1 MPAQKRPIHSED
13 LYRLELLAE
22 PRISPDGKHVIFR
35 QQRVDKKTEKKYA
48 NLWVTSTSLDGG
60 APRQFTYGNQN
71 DSSPRWSP
79 DGSQIAFLSNRGERE
94 LPAQIYLLPFN
105 GGEARPLTEIE
116 GEITLVS
123 WSPDGR
129 KLLCLVRKMD
139 EEQMEREKDE
149 QKKKLGV
156 VSRQYTRMFYKLDGY
171 GYLPHERTHIWLM
184 DARTGKGKPLTEG
197 NAWDE
202 SDPSF
207 SPDGTQVVFVSNH
220 AKDPDQAPDKMD
232 LFVLTLGTEEAPRK
246 IKTPPGAK
254 SLPVFSPDGRW
265 IAYLGR
271 ESEGED
277 WRNTNLWLVA
287 ADGSKAPKNLTAQ
300 ADIQCEVSI
309 IGDSGA
315 PEQVAPLW
323 SPDGKSIYFQAS
335 RHGSVMLKRISLE
348 NGQITEV
355 IGEGGAVGS
364 PSFDKSHSRVAYL
377 FGQMHD
383 PGQIHLKQLSDGQT
397 TRHLTRVNRAL
408 FEALELSKV
417 EEVWFKGPDGNDL
430 QGWIMFPPGFDPK
443 KKYPSILEIHGGPLT
458 QYGKFFMHEFYFL
471 AAQGYVVYFCNP
483 RGGRGYG
490 EAHARSIYGAWGST
504 DYADVMAWADFVAA
518 KAYIDPKRMGVT
530 GGSYGGYMTLW
541 IIGHTER
548 FKAAVAQRVV
558 SNFVSEWGS
567 SDLNWT
573 FEYEVMAEPPYRD
586 IQKWWDLSPMKYIG
600 NAKTP
605 TMITHS
611 ENDLRCPI
619 EQGEQ
624 AFVALKRL
632 GVDTEFIRFP
642 EEFHG
647 LSRTGRT
654 DRRIARLGHI
664 ARWMEK
670 YLK

>member
-1 MPAQKRPIHSED
+1 MPAHKRPISPED
-13 LYRLELLAE
+13 LYRLELISE
-22 PRISPDGKHVIFR
+22 PRIAPDGKNVIYR
-35 QQRVDKKTEKKYA
+35 QQRVERKTEKKYA
-48 NLWVTSTSLDGG
+48 NLWVVSTTLG
-60 APRQFTYGNQN
+60 AGSPKQFTYGNQN

-79 DGSQIAFLSNRGERE
+79 DGRQIAFLSNRGDKEK
-94 LPAQIYLLPFN
+94 PAQIYLIPFD

-116 GEITLVS
+116 GEITLVD

-129 KLLCLVRKMD
+129 KLLCLVRKTD
-139 EEQMEREKDE
+139 PEQLEREKDE

-156 VSRQYTRMFYKLDGY
+156 VSRRYTRLFYKLDGY
-171 GYLPHERTHIWLM
+171 GYLPHERTHIWLV
-184 DARTGKGKPLTEG
+184 DARTGKGKQLTEG
-197 NAWDE
+197 DIWDE
-202 SDPSF
+202 ADPAF
-207 SPDGTQVVFVSNH
+207 SPDGSQVVFVSNH
-220 AKDPDQAPDKMD
+220 AQDPDQAPDRMD
-232 LFVLTLGTEEAPRK
+232 LFVLNLASDDPPRK
-246 IKTPPGAK
+246 IKTPTGYKTQPA
-254 SLPVFSPDGRW
+254 FSPDGRW
-265 IAYLGR
+265 IAYFGR
-271 ESEGED
+271 EGEGED
-277 WRNTNLWLVA
+277 WRNLNLWIVP

-300 ADIQCEVSI
+300 EDIQCGANI
-309 IGDSGA
+309 IADCGT
-315 PEQVAPLW
+315 PEQAAPIW
-323 SPDGKSIYFQAS
+323 SPDGKYLYFQAS
-335 RHGSVMLKRISLE
+335 LHGSVTLKRISLDTGE
-348 NGQITEV
+348 ITEV
-355 IGEGGAVGS
+355 IGQGGAVGS
-364 PSFDKSHSRVAYL
+364 PSFDKSHSRVSYF

-383 PGQIHLKQLSDGQT
+383 PGQIHLKELTNGQT
-397 TRHLTRVNRAL
+397 IRHLTRVNRAL
-408 FEALELSKV
+408 FEAVELSKT

-443 KKYPSILEIHGGPLT
+443 QKYPSILEIHGGPLT

-471 AAQGYVVYFCNP
+471 ASLGYVVYFCNP
-483 RGGRGYG
+483 RGGKGYG
-490 EAHARSIYGAWGST
+490 EAHARSIYGAWGTT
-504 DYADVMAWADFVAA
+504 DYADLMAWTDFVAA
-518 KAYIDPKRMGVT
+518 KPYIDTKRMGVT

-567 SDLNWT
+567 SDYNWT
-573 FEYEVMAEPPYRD
+573 FEYEVMAEAPFKD
-586 IQKWWDLSPMKYIG
+586 FQKWWDMSPMKYIG

-632 GVDTEFIRFP
+632 GVETEFIRFP

-664 ARWMEK
+664 ARWMNK
-670 YLK
+670 FLK

>member
-1 MPAQKRPIHSED
+1 MSPQTKRPIAADD
-13 LYRLELLAE
+13 LYRIEQLSE
-22 PRISPDGKHVIFR
+22 PRLSPDGKHVVYR
-35 QQRVDKKTEKKYA
+35 QQRVDKKTEQKYG
-48 NLWVTSTSLDGG
+48 NLWVASTTLS
-60 APRQFTYGNQN
+60 APRQYTYGDQN

-79 DGSQIAFLSNRGERE
+79 DGRQIAFLSNRGNRDK
-94 LPAQIYLLPFN
+94 PAQLYLLPFE
-105 GGEARPLTEIE
+105 GGEARPLTAID

-129 KLLCLVRKMD
+129 KLLCLVRKTD
-139 EEQMEREKDE
+139 AEELERDKDE

-156 VSRQYTRMFYKLDGY
+156 VARQYTRIFYKLDGY
-171 GYLPHERTHIWLM
+171 GYLPHERTHLWLV
-184 DARTGKGKPLTEG
+184 DARSGKGKPLTEG
-197 NAWDE
+197 EIWDE
-202 SDPSF
+202 IDPAF
-207 SPDGTQVVFVSNH
+207 SPDGTQIVFVSNH
-220 AKDPDQAPDKMD
+220 AKDPDLAPDRMD
-232 LFVLTLGTEEAPRK
+232 LFVLDGNEAPKR
-246 IKTPPGAK
+246 IKTPVGFK
-254 SLPVFSPDGRW
+254 TLPSFSPDGKW
-265 IAYLGR
+265 IAYFGR
-271 ESEGED
+271 EGEGVEYK
-277 WRNTNLWLVA
+277 NLNLWLVP
-287 ADGSKAPKNLTAQ
+287 ADGGKAAKNLTAQ
-300 ADIQCEVSI
+300 FDLDCEATLINDVGS
-309 IGDSGA
+309 
-315 PEQVAPLW
+315 PEQLPPTW
-323 SPDGKSIYFQAS
+323 SPDGRFIYFQAAY
-335 RHGSVMLKRISLE
+335 HGSVVLKRLSVD
-348 NGQITEV
+348 NGQLTEV
-355 IGEGGAVGS
+355 VGEGGVVGS
-364 PSFDKSHSRVAYL
+364 YSFDKSHARVAYF

-383 PGQIHLKQLSDGQT
+383 PGQIHLKELTDDGQT

-408 FEALELSKV
+408 FDALDLSKV

-430 QGWIMFPPGFDPK
+430 QGWILFPPGFDPK

-458 QYGKFFMHEFYFL
+458 QYGKFFMHEFYYL

-490 EAHARSIYGAWGST
+490 EAHATSIWGAWGTT
-504 DYADVMAWADFVAA
+504 DYADVMAWTDLLAA
-518 KAYIDPKRMGVT
+518 KPYIDPRRMGVT

-541 IIGHTER
+541 IIGHTDR

-573 FEYEVMAEPPYRD
+573 FEYEVKAGPPHQD
-586 IQKWWDLSPMKYIG
+586 FQKWWDMSPMKYIG

-632 GVDTEFIRFP
+632 GVETEFIRFP
-642 EEFHG
+642 DEFHG

-654 DRRIARLGHI
+654 DRKIARLGHI

-670 YLK
+670 YLKS